1 MVLPLRALLLVS
13 NQPLCIAPTMAA
25 DSNAG
30 TGAQPHDDTRLPF
43 TSFSLSL
50 SLCAPAAPTLACI
63 PSTIHL
69 PTQIS
74 TLAVC
79 TLVWFRA
86 DLRLHDHEPLH
97 ATVGASSCNLPF
109 LALAQVLQDLLSETL
124 EVLREAV

>member
-1 MVLPLRALLLVS
+1 
-13 NQPLCIAPTMAA
+13 MAA

-30 TGAQPHDDTRLPF
+30 TGAQPHDDTRVPF

-50 SLCAPAAPTLACI
+50 SLRAPAAPTLASI

-97 ATVGASSCNLPF
+97 AAIKTGMAVFVTGKGQVSSSELVEMFLMARCRSMNCKSVLP
-109 LALAQVLQDLLSETL
+109 VDD
-124 EVLREAV
+124 